1 MGLDRIGADKGGV
14 RIGIYWTQL
23 RAGLLGQV
31 AYYPRPHPSHK
42 LLRHFTVNLPADLA
56 AQG

>member
-1 MGLDRIGADKGGV
+1 MGLDRIGADKDGV

-31 AYYPRPHPSHK
+31 AYY
-42 LLRHFTVNLPADLA
+42 LPPIPIA
-56 AQG
+56 